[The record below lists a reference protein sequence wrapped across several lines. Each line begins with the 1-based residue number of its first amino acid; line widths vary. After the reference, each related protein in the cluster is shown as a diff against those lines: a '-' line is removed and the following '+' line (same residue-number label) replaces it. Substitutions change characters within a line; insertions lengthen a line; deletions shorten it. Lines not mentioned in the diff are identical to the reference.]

1 MVLNFCFTCLLFVFF
16 SHVEIR
22 IYISFLCFNAMNT
35 YSHVHTLIPWVLWCS
50 KVSKVSHAFT
60 YTCILFVILFRIDEH
75 DIMNKHVMFLM
86 FSMISWRCHILFI
99 TYCEIAP
106 PALFYGVLSQTHVN
120 GWSRVIATQNG
131 GSTNYI
137 FPFRLRILQWS
148 RYLFNYL
155 NK

>member
-1 MVLNFCFTCLLFVFF
+1 MCTQACSCARMILPINSNPSFSDFISYFTCNASVLDHFFNIFMGLSFCFTCLLFVFF
-16 SHVEIR
+16 SHVKIG

-35 YSHVHTLIPWVLWCS
+35 YSPVHTLIPWVLWCS

-99 TYCEIAP
+99 TYYERP
-106 PALFYGVLSQTHVN
+106 HPQLLFMEC
-120 GWSRVIATQNG
+120 
-131 GSTNYI
+131 
-137 FPFRLRILQWS
+137 
-148 RYLFNYL
+148 
-155 NK
+155 

>member
-16 SHVEIR
+16 SHVKIG

-35 YSHVHTLIPWVLWCS
+35 YSPVHTLIPWVLWCS

-99 TYCEIAP
+99 TYYERP
-106 PALFYGVLSQTHVN
+106 HPQLLFMECWAKPTWMSEVVLVPLKMEV
-120 GWSRVIATQNG
+120 RLI
-131 GSTNYI
+131 I
-137 FPFRLRILQWS
+137 FSL
-148 RYLFNYL
+148 L
-155 NK
+155 N